1 MMLSQMNLIVGI
13 LKELERQ
20 CPGAYVTQEAMNAL
34 TIAVDLLIAA
44 QDVPDTDQGEAA

>member
-1 MMLSQMNLIVGI
+1 MLSQPDLIIGF
-13 LKELERQ
+13 LEDLERQ